1 MMYVT
6 LQLNY
11 PSELYKAVNDK
22 LSELCSDAGVRD
34 IFVIWFRYAL
44 AEGYGF
50 ESIEREHIHSTHPT
64 ISIG

>member
-22 LSELCSDAGVRD
+22 LSELCSGAGVRD

-50 ESIEREHIHSTHPT
+50 
-64 ISIG
+64 